1 MNDEVNKWYYI
12 PENKWFKN
20 RKEVKQYLGGT
31 LEFNNA
37 LRRRDVIYIINTD
50 NNN

>member
-1 MNDEVNKWYYI
+1 MDNSNKWYYI
-12 PENKWFKN
+12 PENKWFTN

-37 LRRRDVIYIINTD
+37 LRRRDVIFIKTD
-50 NNN
+50 NN